1 MGFKSVI
8 LVVDDVM
15 KSRKI
20 YEEMLGCKVEM
31 DFGIYNVGFAGGLAL
46 YKKSFFSEMIGSKE
60 IVANANNLAVYFEYD
75 DINTIRD
82 MAIKSELVLVHDIK
96 EQSWGQK
103 LFRFYDYDKH
113 IIEVAE
119 NMNVVLK
126 KMYRDGMSIT
136 MISEKTG
143 YKLDEVTKILKELQ
157 SEKMVHVVYCDD
169 KEMVL
174 EKILAG
180 TKTMIIRSAAGRKIP
195 HSRVFEGENLY
206 FMKKGTG
213 LITATADVT
222 SVQNY
227 VKLSE
232 DEINKV
238 FTDNQNKLNLS
249 EKQKARWHKKC
260 ICLIEFANVK
270 EIDGLEFDH
279 QGNMDDWLIV
289 EKIED
294 VLVGTSIPYNYEK
307 SRF

>member
-1 MGFKSVI
+1 
-8 LVVDDVM
+8 
-15 KSRKI
+15 
-20 YEEMLGCKVEM
+20 
-31 DFGIYNVGFAGGLAL
+31 
-46 YKKSFFSEMIGSKE
+46 
-60 IVANANNLAVYFEYD
+60 
-75 DINTIRD
+75 
-82 MAIKSELVLVHDIK
+82 
-96 EQSWGQK
+96 
-103 LFRFYDYDKH
+103 
-113 IIEVAE
+113 
-119 NMNVVLK
+119 
-126 KMYRDGMSIT
+126 
-136 MISEKTG
+136 
-143 YKLDEVTKILKELQ
+143 
-157 SEKMVHVVYCDD
+157 MVHVVYCDD

-195 HSRVFEGENLY
+195 HSRVFEGEKLY

-249 EKQKARWHKKC
+249 EKQKARWQKKC

-270 EIDGLEFDH
+270 VIDGLAFDH